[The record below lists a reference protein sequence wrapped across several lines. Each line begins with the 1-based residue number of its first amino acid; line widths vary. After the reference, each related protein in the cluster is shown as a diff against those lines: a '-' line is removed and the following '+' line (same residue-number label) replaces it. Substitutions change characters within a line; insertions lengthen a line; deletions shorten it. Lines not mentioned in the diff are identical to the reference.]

1 MTIKLLKQSDLTNI
15 TTFDKNVLKI
25 LKPYFDIDLKSEQFD
40 LFFKNLLTL
49 ATHSL
54 GIAHCVQHNHAPRL
68 SMLIAFE
75 NKTAP
80 GFFQNEYEKQIGC
93 NSNLKKNDS
102 LKLVNN
108 VVLLIRLT
116 GEVSLFYSTS
126 YSSFSLIYFI
136 STIMF

>member
-1 MTIKLLKQSDLTNI
+1 MTIKLLKQSDLTGV

-49 ATHSL
+49 ATHNL

-68 SMLIAFE
+68 MMSIAFE

-80 GFFQNEYEKQIGC
+80 SFFQLDYEKQIGC
-93 NSNLKKNDS
+93 YSNLKKNDRC
-102 LKLVNN
+102 NN
-108 VVLLIRLT
+108 QNINKKD
-116 GEVSLFYSTS
+116 FYN
-126 YSSFSLIYFI
+126 Y
-136 STIMF
+136 